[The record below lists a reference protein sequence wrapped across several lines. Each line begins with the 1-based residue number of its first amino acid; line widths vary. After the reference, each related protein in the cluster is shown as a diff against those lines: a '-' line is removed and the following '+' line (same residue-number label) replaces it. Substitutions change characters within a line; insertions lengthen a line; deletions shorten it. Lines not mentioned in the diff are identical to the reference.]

1 MKFHTR
7 HTDAET
13 GNRRFKDQVTGDDA
27 PSEKQRTKLDLQS
40 PFLAF
45 ISFSCLFRGNG
56 AAGILVATS
65 TFLKQSCI
73 TFLPYVCCGSAYT
86 SRRSTNPRLN
96 PFALHDV
103 LETAPQFFQCP
114 LAKHPI
120 LCARALKRYRTHRR
134 VLGELLNPSNVSLGG
149 YGYFSRSFAVLAPV
163 YP

>member
-1 MKFHTR
+1 MTTR
-7 HTDAET
+7 PVKNK
-13 GNRRFKDQVTGDDA
+13 G
-27 PSEKQRTKLDLQS
+27 PSWTCNL
-40 PFLAF
+40 PFLHSSRSAAF
-45 ISFSCLFRGNG
+45 LEEMGLLASSLQLPRSSSRVVLLFFLTS
-56 AAGILVATS
+56 AADQLIHLAEAQT
-65 TFLKQSCI
+65 
-73 TFLPYVCCGSAYT
+73 
-86 SRRSTNPRLN
+86 PRLN